1 MENISI
7 QDQFRDNFVIVLY
20 CTSSIITALAGKFNL
35 DVALLCRLLSVYF
48 NIYWALTLRRN
59 LFLVL
64 AIISFAGCASKPVQQ
79 ITSETKN
86 IIPVASAPQ
95 SVSVAPPQP
104 VITPST
110 ESTSASN
117 TIAAVNSASITSTST
132 AMQPAAT
139 PSPEAALEN
148 TATSQIDVWQ
158 RIRNGYGMNDSD
170 SKLVASYEKWYARQP
185 EYVERMTER
194 ARRYLYFIV
203 GEVEKRG
210 MPTEIALLPMIES
223 AFNPGALSS
232 ARASGIWQ
240 FIPSTGK
247 NFGMQQNWWYDGRRD
262 VINATNGALDYLQKL
277 HDQFGSWDLALAAY
291 NCGENSVARAIARN
305 RRLHKPTDYAHLRLP
320 KETRGY
326 VPKLMAVK
334 NIVNRP
340 ENFGLALTD
349 IPNKPYFA
357 AITTSQHIDVEL
369 AAEMAGISM
378 EEFAALNPAHNRP
391 VILQKEDEVLLLP
404 VENVAMFRNNLNSA
418 SQPLVSWQA
427 CPTKKGENLEEV
439 ALRYG
444 ISSEK
449 LRTVNGIHRSIK
461 VSNGQTLLVPLNGE
475 QPEIEFTA
483 FNTNL
488 PPTDYRLL
496 NAIRHTVRRGDTL
509 SAIARRYHVKL
520 SSLKSWNKG
529 VRILHP
535 GQHIMVAQPSQSQ
548 GVAKA
553 NRNIKRAAAHK
564 RIAVKP
570 VSEM

>member
-1 MENISI
+1 
-7 QDQFRDNFVIVLY
+7 
-20 CTSSIITALAGKFNL
+20 
-35 DVALLCRLLSVYF
+35 
-48 NIYWALTLRRN
+48 
-59 LFLVL
+59 
-64 AIISFAGCASKPVQQ
+64 
-79 ITSETKN
+79 
-86 IIPVASAPQ
+86 
-95 SVSVAPPQP
+95 
-104 VITPST
+104 
-110 ESTSASN
+110 
-117 TIAAVNSASITSTST
+117 
-132 AMQPAAT
+132 MQPAAT

-305 RRLHKPTDYAHLRLP
+305 RRQHKPTDYAHLRLP

-334 NIVNRP
+334 NIVSRP

-496 NAIRHTVRRGDTL
+496 NAIRHTIRRGDTL